1 MWPLKN
7 RGFTLVEVLIAAAIL
22 ALIVSMLYVA
32 FASSVKTMEIGT
44 QGGEMYRKAGV
55 ILNRM
60 AQEISCAQLPS
71 QEGDTSAQYAFI
83 GDDKTED
90 GVPQDTL
97 TFISTA
103 LPLQGPSR
111 GIKQIGYYIAPDAV
125 TDKLSLFMK
134 ENTTPSLSNSA
145 ENAGQRML
153 LAEGIEGL
161 DLTYYDIQ
169 GREWKRWDTTTPV
182 FETKLPQLVR
192 ISIFF
197 KDDKGEPLSLTTT
210 AYIPLAGD

>member
-1 MWPLKN
+1 MWRRNK
-7 RGFTLVEVLIAAAIL
+7 RGFTLVEVMVAAAIL

-44 QGGEMYRKAGV
+44 EGGEIFRKAGV
-55 ILNRM
+55 VLNRL

-71 QEGDTSAQYAFI
+71 EQEDTGTQYAFI
-83 GDDKTED
+83 GEDKVED
-90 GVPQDTL
+90 GEPQDTL

-111 GIKQIGYYIAPDAV
+111 GIKQVSYYIAPDAE
-125 TDKLSLFMK
+125 TDKPSLFMR
-134 ENTTPSLSNSA
+134 EDTTPALGSSP
-145 ENAGQRML
+145 EHAGKGML

-161 DLTYYDIQ
+161 NFTYYDSQ
-169 GREWKRWDTTTPV
+169 GREFQRWDTTTPL
-182 FETKLPQLVR
+182 FAKKLPQLVR

-197 KDDKGEPLSLTTT
+197 KDDKGELLSLTTM
-210 AYIPLAGD
+210 AHIPLAGD